1 MHVELKFPL
10 KLIAI
15 MSLTGCHV
23 QALKFRAQLSTL
35 LPPSYALTSEN
46 RIFKAASRKC
56 WKFLIK
62 WLTVFNVHLLAT
74 LGIQKSDKQIRA
86 KRCLI
91 RVNADPYKIG
101 WNTFQIIFKI
111 VKDFQAVRNSS
122 DFTCG
127 EKLTNSVIF
136 RPFPAHI

>member
-1 MHVELKFPL
+1 MHVELQFPL

-15 MSLTGCHV
+15 MTPTGCHV
-23 QALKFRAQLSTL
+23 QAQLSTL

-62 WLTVFNVHLLAT
+62 WLTVFNVHLFAT

-86 KRCLI
+86 KK
-91 RVNADPYKIG
+91 VS
-101 WNTFQIIFKI
+101 
-111 VKDFQAVRNSS
+111 NS
-122 DFTCG
+122 C
-127 EKLTNSVIF
+127 ERWPI
-136 RPFPAHI
+136 